1 MKRIVIISAV
11 LLTSFFGYSQ
21 SFEVLNTDTAF
32 YGSRQDSDFG
42 GNIGLVNN
50 TAGTVA
56 LKWIRTENDLPA
68 GWVTSICD
76 PTSCKPPESDSSN
89 FNLPMTGASNYINIH
104 FYPDG
109 IEGIGTTKIRVEDP
123 SDMSNY
129 YVLSFVGD
137 ARSIT
142 GINEFSSSTISMFPN
157 PSNGNLNINSSSTD
171 LISVSVFNMIGE
183 EVLQFSGNIKIQQDI
198 SDLNTGIYLIQVGN
212 GINKFT
218 EKLVVR

>member
-1 MKRIVIISAV
+1 MKKIILFTFALSTA
-11 LLTSFFGYSQ
+11 LLGQTQ
-21 SFEVLNTDTAF
+21 SFEAAATDASFKGVHTE
-32 YGSRQDSDFG
+32 SDFG

-56 LKWIRTENDLPA
+56 LKWIRTENDLPT

-89 FNLPMTGASNYINIH
+89 FNLPRTGTSNYINIH

-123 SDMSNY
+123 NDVSNY
-129 YVLSFVGD
+129 YILSFVGD
-137 ARSIT
+137 ARTTT

-183 EVLQFSGNIKIQQDI
+183 EVLQISGNNKIQQDI
-198 SDLNTGIYLIQVGN
+198 SDLKAGIYLVQVSN
-212 GINKFT
+212 GDNKFT
-218 EKLVVR
+218 EKLIVR